1 MDIEVRAARKSLGLD
16 QSDLAVMLGVSTQ
29 TVSNWERGQ
38 RPSPKSGEKLKR
50 FLEMNRIENEFSDK
64 NRLLAIKK
72 EMAEIMIKAEM
83 TVLTMNG
90 IIDNLKKYL

>member
-16 QSDLAVMLGVSTQ
+16 QCELANMLGVSTQ

-50 FLEMNRIENEFSDK
+50 FLETNRMEDGFSDA
-64 NRLLAIKK
+64 NRLAAIKK
-72 EMAEIMIKAEM
+72 ELSEIMIKAEM

-90 IIDNLKKYL
+90 IIANLKKYL